1 MHLSTMRYLDPEP
14 PPSLEKPSGSVDAA
28 WIEMSKGLL
37 TVIAGYVLSFV
48 NVAAGIALIWL
59 VTGGYRKSV
68 VRVTG
73 DDYTLLLAG
82 GGVLFFT
89 SLFSAYLLLRG
100 KWRCVMCAPEH
111 HGAKWLMFASMICVC
126 AGPAMNFASG
136 FVAAPEAMQ
145 AAGDTHD
152 RSDAS
157 RVAALY
163 VERLRELNTAAFMRL
178 TGSVIGVL
186 GPIFFVLFLRAVHGC
201 LGSFMGARFTE
212 MYLLFLVL
220 LFAGSL
226 CLLLDSRVRIQADL
240 LIALAIG
247 WVVATVWYFLLIL
260 GAVVGITAHLNAPRP
275 PQAV

>member
-14 PPSLEKPSGSVDAA
+14 PPSQEKPSGSVDAA
-28 WIEMSKGLL
+28 WIEMTKGLL
-37 TVIAGYVLSFV
+37 TVVAGYVLSFA
-48 NVAAGIALIWL
+48 NVAAGIALIWI

-100 KWRCVMCAPEH
+100 KWRCVMSAPEH

-136 FVAAPEAMQ
+136 FVGAPEAMQ
-145 AAGDTHD
+145 AAADSHD
-152 RSDAS
+152 KADAS

-163 VERLRELNTAAFMRL
+163 VERLRELDTAAFMRL
-178 TGSVIGVL
+178 TGSVLGVL

-226 CLLLDSRVRIQADL
+226 SLLLDSRVRIQADL
-240 LIALAIG
+240 LVALAIG